1 MFKPFALTAII
12 FLTGCSALS
21 AVSDLLPAKD
31 GIEATAQ
38 VGESNQKTGVGLS
51 NQTDKSSA
59 TDSDMRNSNNRDV
72 ETSTGK
78 KTAATG
84 LSAGTITAEKIEI
97 HSTENSGVDSLVWGV
112 LAGLVSGL
120 LTYFALRFSGNKK
133 GA

>member
-1 MFKPFALTAII
+1 MRVGIIIIAITL
-12 FLTGCSALS
+12 LTGCSVMS
-21 AVSDLLPAKD
+21 AISDLLPSKD

-51 NQTDKSSA
+51 SQIDKSSSVE
-59 TDSDMRNSNNRDV
+59 SDMRNSTNRDV
-72 ETSTGK
+72 DSSSQK

-97 HSTENSGVDSLVWGV
+97 HSTENSGVDSLVWGI

-120 LTYFALRFSGNKK
+120 LTYFALRFAGNKK

>member
-1 MFKPFALTAII
+1 MRVGAII
-12 FLTGCSALS
+12 IATALLTGCSGLS
-21 AVSDLLPAKD
+21 DISDLLPAKD

-38 VGESNQKTGVGLS
+38 VGESNQKTGLGVS
-51 NQTDKSSA
+51 SQTDKSSA
-59 TDSDMRNSNNRDV
+59 VDSDMRNSTNRDV
-72 ETSTGK
+72 DSSSQK

-84 LSAGTITAEKIEI
+84 LSANTITAEKIEI

-120 LTYFALRFSGNKK
+120 LTYFALRFAGNKK

>member
-1 MFKPFALTAII
+1 MRFGVVII
-12 FLTGCSALS
+12 SIVLLTGCSVLS
-21 AVSDLLPAKD
+21 AVSDFLPAK
-31 GIEATAQ
+31 GGVEATAQ

-59 TDSDMRNSNNRDV
+59 TESDMRNSTNRDV
-72 ETSTGK
+72 DSSSQK

-97 HSTENSGVDSLVWGV
+97 HSTENSGVDSLVWGL

-120 LTYFALRFSGNKK
+120 LTYFALRFAGNKK

>member
-1 MFKPFALTAII
+1 MRVGIIIIAITL
-12 FLTGCSALS
+12 LTGCSVMS
-21 AVSDLLPAKD
+21 AISDLLPSKD

-51 NQTDKSSA
+51 NQTDKSSS
-59 TDSDMRNSNNRDV
+59 TESDMRNSTNRDV
-72 ETSTGK
+72 DSSSQK

-84 LSAGTITAEKIEI
+84 LSANTITAEKIEI

-112 LAGLVSGL
+112 LAGLVSGMI
-120 LTYFALRFSGNKK
+120 TYFALRFARNKK

>member
-1 MFKPFALTAII
+1 MRVGIVVLVITL
-12 FLTGCSALS
+12 LTGCSGLS
-21 AVSDLLPAKD
+21 AISDFLPAKD
-31 GIEATAQ
+31 GVEATAQ
-38 VGESNQKTGVGLS
+38 VGESNQKTGFGLS
-51 NQTDKSSA
+51 NQTDKSSS
-59 TDSDMRNSNNRDV
+59 TESDMRNSTNRDID
-72 ETSTGK
+72 SSSQK

-120 LTYFALRFSGNKK
+120 LTYFALRLAGNKK

>member
-1 MFKPFALTAII
+1 MRVGVVIIATAL
-12 FLTGCSALS
+12 LTGCSGLS
-21 AVSDLLPAKD
+21 AISDLLPAND

-59 TDSDMRNSNNRDV
+59 IDSDMRNSTNRDV
-72 ETSTGK
+72 DSSSQK
-78 KTAATG
+78 KTASTG

-97 HSTENSGVDSLVWGV
+97 HSTENSAVDSLVWGI

-120 LTYFALRFSGNKK
+120 LTYFALRFAGNKK

>member
-1 MFKPFALTAII
+1 MRLGVVVLSISL
-12 FLTGCSALS
+12 LTGCSAMS
-21 AVSDLLPAKD
+21 VISDLLPTKD
-31 GIEATAQ
+31 GVEATAQ

-59 TDSDMRNSNNRDV
+59 IDSDMRNSTNRDV
-72 ETSTGK
+72 DSSSQK
-78 KTAATG
+78 KTASTG

-97 HSTENSGVDSLVWGV
+97 HSTENSAVDSLVWGI

-120 LTYFALRFSGNKK
+120 LTYFALRFAGNKK

>member
-1 MFKPFALTAII
+1 MLKSLALTAII

-38 VGESNQKTGVGLS
+38 VGESNQKTGVGVS

-59 TDSDMRNSNNRDV
+59 TDSDMRNSTNRDV
-72 ETSTGK
+72 DSSAGK

-84 LSAGTITAEKIEI
+84 LSAHSINAEKIEI
-97 HSTENSGVDSLVWGV
+97 NSSESSGVDSIAWGI
-112 LAGLVSGL
+112 LAGLIAGL
-120 LTYFALRFSGNKK
+120 MTYFSLKYVGNKK

>member
-1 MFKPFALTAII
+1 MRVGAII
-12 FLTGCSALS
+12 LSISLLTGCSAMS
-21 AVSDLLPAKD
+21 AISDFLPAKD
-31 GIEATAQ
+31 GVEATAQ

-59 TDSDMRNSNNRDV
+59 TESDMRNSNNRDV

-84 LSAGTITAEKIEI
+84 LSANTITAEKIEI
-97 HSTENSGVDSLVWGV
+97 HSTENSGVDSFVWGI

-120 LTYFALRFSGNKK
+120 LTYFALRFAGNKK